1 MHPLT
6 EAYLYAA
13 SRAQLLHTVVRPALD
28 RGAIVISDRSVL
40 SSLAYQGGAQGVSI
54 EDILSLNELALRGSE
69 ADIIFGLSADI
80 DTALSR
86 TFDTAGDKFESYG
99 REFFERVVSAYEKVS
114 QMPIF
119 ANNWQNIDAS

>member
-40 SSLAYQGGAQGVSI
+40 SSLAYQG
-54 EDILSLNELALRGSE
+54 
-69 ADIIFGLSADI
+69 
-80 DTALSR
+80 
-86 TFDTAGDKFESYG
+86 
-99 REFFERVVSAYEKVS
+99 
-114 QMPIF
+114 
-119 ANNWQNIDAS
+119 